1 MLDLGNQI
9 GGGDIDE
16 VAGGEGK
23 EKRHIEAERRAVRDE
38 TAGQESQ
45 RRKKVVEQCFA
56 YFPTAMDEDAEVSQF
71 LRHFMGAAAASQ
83 ELMPTLTSM
92 RNALGAASFSAA
104 DGASALIAFASA
116 RVSVKAAAA
125 LVSLNQAATTHF
137 RRIADCYL
145 CVLKLKFIEV
155 VRGIGNVI
163 AAQAE
168 SKVFIFMARFAQAI
182 AGLPEMTFLNFRS

>member
-1 MLDLGNQI
+1 MKLPAAKGRRN
-9 GGGDIDE
+9 
-16 VAGGEGK
+16 VTSK
-23 EKRHIEAERRAVRDE
+23 VKRRAVRDE

-45 RRKKVVEQCFA
+45 RRKKDVEQHFA
-56 YFPTAMDEDAEVSQF
+56 FFPTAMDEDAKVSQF
-71 LRHFMGAAAASQ
+71 LRHLIAAAASQ
-83 ELMPTLTSM
+83 ELIPTLTSM

-125 LVSLNQAATTHF
+125 LVSLNQAATKHF
-137 RRIADCYL
+137 RRIAGCYL

-168 SKVFIFMARFAQAI
+168 SKVFIFMACGSRKLSPAC
-182 AGLPEMTFLNFRS
+182 LK

>member
-23 EKRHIEAERRAVRDE
+23 EKRHIEGERRAVRDE

-45 RRKKVVEQCFA
+45 RRKKDVEQCFA
-56 YFPTAMDEDAEVSQF
+56 FFPTAMDEDAKVSQF
-71 LRHFMGAAAASQ
+71 LRHLIAAAASQ
-83 ELMPTLTSM
+83 ELIPTLTSM

-116 RVSVKAAAA
+116 RVSVKAEAA

>member
-1 MLDLGNQI
+1 MKLPAAKGRRN
-9 GGGDIDE
+9 
-16 VAGGEGK
+16 VTSK
-23 EKRHIEAERRAVRDE
+23 VKRRAVRDE

-116 RVSVKAAAA
+116 RVSVKAEAA

-168 SKVFIFMARFAQAI
+168 SKVFIFLACGSCKLRRLA
-182 AGLPEMTFLNFRS
+182 